1 MELQKGVEAMDRKEK
16 EKLLNSPEYQF
27 LRTEPDLKEGIFLLG
42 FSGSYAYG
50 TNVPGSDIDLRG
62 IAYNTKETILG
73 LHEFDHIVNTDTDT
87 TVYSLQKAVVLLADC
102 NPSMLDMLGLRE
114 EDYFI
119 LDDTGRELL
128 DNQDMF
134 YSKRAQVAF
143 GGYATAQ
150 LRRLQNALAHDAYPE
165 AEKQQHILGTL
176 QTMLQNFNKR
186 YQEQYGIKVYLK
198 DGELVTDMAMTGYP
212 LRQAHGMLSEMVS
225 VIREYE
231 KLNHRNRKKDD
242 KHLNKHAMHLVRL
255 LCTGTELLETGKMHA
270 YREREHELLMDIRN
284 GKFQNSDHTFKSEFF
299 DLVSEWEKNFQYA
312 AMNTDLPDKPDM
324 KRVEEFVMKV
334 NKKTVTR

>member
-1 MELQKGVEAMDRKEK
+1 MNREEK
-16 EKLLNSPEYQF
+16 DKLLGRPEYQF
-27 LRTEPDLKEGIFLLG
+27 LYTEPDLKEGIFLLG

-73 LHEFDHIVNTDTDT
+73 LHAFDHVVDPDTDT
-87 TVYSLQKAVVLLADC
+87 AVYSLHKAVVLMADC
-102 NPSMLDMLGLRE
+102 NPSMVDMLGLRD

-128 DNQDMF
+128 EQQDMF

-176 QTMLQNFNKR
+176 NTVLQNFNKR
-186 YQEQYGIKVYLK
+186 YQEDYGIKVYLK
-198 DGELVTDMAMTGYP
+198 EGQLVTDMALTGYP
-212 LRQAHGMLSEMVS
+212 LRQAHGMLSEMFS
-225 VIREYE
+225 IIRE
-231 KLNHRNRKKDD
+231 
-242 KHLNKHAMHLVRL
+242 
-255 LCTGTELLETGKMHA
+255 
-270 YREREHELLMDIRN
+270 
-284 GKFQNSDHTFKSEFF
+284 
-299 DLVSEWEKNFQYA
+299 
-312 AMNTDLPDKPDM
+312 
-324 KRVEEFVMKV
+324 
-334 NKKTVTR
+334 

>member
-1 MELQKGVEAMDRKEK
+1 M
-16 EKLLNSPEYQF
+16 
-27 LRTEPDLKEGIFLLG
+27 
-42 FSGSYAYG
+42 
-50 TNVPGSDIDLRG
+50 
-62 IAYNTKETILG
+62 
-73 LHEFDHIVNTDTDT
+73 NTDTDT

-119 LDDTGRELL
+119 LDETGRELL
-128 DNQDMF
+128 DNQVMF

-176 QTMLQNFNKR
+176 QTMLRNFNKR

-270 YREREHELLMDIRN
+270 YRDVEHDLLMDIRN
-284 GKFQNSDHTFKSEFF
+284 GRFQNSDHTFKPEFF

-312 AMNTDLPDKPDM
+312 AMNTELPDKPDM
-324 KRVEEFVMKV
+324 ERIEEFVMKV
-334 NKKTVTR
+334 NKKTVLQ

>member
-1 MELQKGVEAMDRKEK
+1 MNREEK
-16 EKLLNSPEYQF
+16 DKLLGRPEYQF
-27 LRTEPDLKEGIFLLG
+27 LYTEPDLKEGIFLLG

-73 LHEFDHIVNTDTDT
+73 LHAFDHVVDPDTDT
-87 TVYSLQKAVVLLADC
+87 AVYALHKAVVLMADC
-102 NPSMLDMLGLRE
+102 NPSMVDMLGLRD

-128 DNQDMF
+128 AQQDMF

-176 QTMLQNFNKR
+176 NTVLQNFNKR
-186 YQEQYGIKVYLK
+186 YQEDYGIKVYLK
-198 DGELVTDMAMTGYP
+198 EGQLVTDMELTGYP

-225 VIREYE
+225 IIREYE

-242 KHLNKHAMHLVRL
+242 KHLNKHAMHLIRL

-270 YREREHELLMDIRN
+270 YRDVEHDLLMDIRN
-284 GKFQNSDHTFKSEFF
+284 GKFQNSDHTFKPEFF

-324 KRVEEFVMKV
+324 ERIEEFVMKV
-334 NKKTVTR
+334 NRETVMR